1 MGGLA
6 LILGLGCYVNS
17 IETGKPAG
25 EDYEE
30 TVPYYLWGLMGEASF
45 DVDKICPSG
54 VSEIHEEMAVED
66 ALLTAVTCGIY
77 TPRSYTITC
86 VGGTSFVIQPDVNTG
101 LAMVTPQEVR

>member
-1 MGGLA
+1 MGSMAFVLS
-6 LILGLGCYVNS
+6 LGCYVNS

-30 TVPYYLWGLMGEASF
+30 TVPYFLWGLMGEATF
-45 DVDKICPSG
+45 EVDKICPRG

-86 VGGTSFVIQPDVNTG
+86 VGGTSFVLSSP
-101 LAMVTPQEVR
+101 TPTAAWPC